1 MISENIPDPM
11 NAEQT
16 WPTNEEIKE
25 ATQKSKSKLM
35 IKRVPEGMSVYQSAW
50 IPDEE
55 SDYSNLLYLYI
66 NLLVF
71 IYYYQIL
78 IYIIF

>member
-1 MISENIPDPM
+1 MTCENIPDSM

-16 WPTNEEIKE
+16 WPTDEEIKE
-25 ATQKSKSKLM
+25 AAEKVKTKRM

-55 SDYSNLLYLYI
+55 SDHGNYLNIFIYCINFSYLLYLL
-66 NLLVF
+66 NVNR
-71 IYYYQIL
+71 
-78 IYIIF
+78 

>member
-1 MISENIPDPM
+1 MITENIPDLL

-16 WPTNEEIKE
+16 WPTDEEMIEETDKAKIKR
-25 ATQKSKSKLM
+25 M

-55 SDYSNLLYLYI
+55 SDHGIMYTYL
-66 NLLVF
+66 F
-71 IYYYQIL
+71 I
-78 IYIIF
+78 

>member
-1 MISENIPDPM
+1 MTCENIPDPM

-16 WPTNEEIKE
+16 WPTDEEMKE
-25 ATQKSKSKLM
+25 AAEKVKSKRM

-55 SDYSNLLYLYI
+55 SDHGNYFN
-66 NLLVF
+66 VF
-71 IYYYQIL
+71 IYLLYEL
-78 IYIIF
+78 